1 MKVELENLSKR
12 WGNVVGADSINLDIQ
27 DAEFVAFLG
36 PSGCGKTTTLLMVA
50 GIYKP
55 TEGFVR
61 FDGRVVNHMA
71 PKDRGIGMVFQSYA
85 LYPHMT
91 VFQNISYPLKLKK
104 VPKEEMQERAQRVA
118 DMMGIGHLMDR
129 KPAQLSGG
137 QQQRV
142 ALGRALVKEPQL
154 LLFDEPLS
162 NLDARLRLSMR
173 GEIKRLQMELGI
185 TSIYVTHDQVEAM
198 TMADRIAVMKDGKLQ
213 AYDTPED
220 LYDQPRTL
228 FIGGFVGN
236 PPMNFVEVEVVGEDG
251 EYHARRESFDVVV
264 PPDRGEK
271 VVGKGRVI
279 LGIRP
284 EDIAITDEGVP
295 GEIDIL
301 VHEAINDH
309 AVHVVTRQN
318 RIHVVNPEHVIERL
332 LPFSF
337 GANVGVGLAHAD
349 ELRAGAALHRAQLA
363 RRVAVADAEKGQADL
378 AVLHLADSFS
388 KIIGGRSLS
397 GFYLDTVGVAFRT
410 QRNP

>member
-1 MKVELENLSKR
+1 MKVELENLTKR
-12 WGNVVGADSINLDIQ
+12 WGNVVGADHLNLDI
-27 DAEFVAFLG
+27 DDGEFVAFLG

-61 FDGRVVNHMA
+61 FDGRVVNHVA
-71 PKDRGIGMVFQSYA
+71 PKDRNVGMVFQSYA

-104 VPKEEMQERAQRVA
+104 VPRDEMQKRAQRVA

-142 ALGRALVKEPQL
+142 ALGRALVKEPAL

-173 GEIKRLQMELGI
+173 SEIKRLQIDLGI

-213 AYDTPED
+213 AYATPEE

-228 FIGGFVGN
+228 FVAGFIGN
-236 PPMNFVEVEVVGEDG
+236 PPMNFLEVEVTRENGD
-251 EYHARRESFDVVV
+251 YHARREGFDVIV
-264 PPDRGEK
+264 PPDRGAK
-271 VVGKGRVI
+271 AAGRGTVI

-284 EDIAITDEGVP
+284 EDVTLADEGIP
-295 GEIDIL
+295 GEIY
-301 VHEAINDH
+301 
-309 AVHVVTRQN
+309 VVEPLGRDDLLDV
-318 RIHVVNPEHVIERL
+318 RIGGASIHV
-332 LPFSF
+332 
-337 GANVGVGLAHAD
+337 
-349 ELRAGAALHRAQLA
+349 
-363 RRVAVADAEKGQADL
+363 
-378 AVLHLADSFS
+378 LADPTLGL
-388 KIIGGRSLS
+388 KIGDAVRLNFNTHKVQFFDPQTEMSL
-397 GFYLDTVGVAFRT
+397 LWTD
-410 QRNP
+410 